1 MYTGGRHPKLDV
13 NRAVKPQNS
22 KFLEMFFFLLFLGWP
37 HGIYYGGVALSS
49 NNLFVYTAKNSV
61 P

>member
-1 MYTGGRHPKLDV
+1 MYTGGRHPKRDV
-13 NRAVKPQNS
+13 NRDVKSKNS
-22 KFLEMFFFLLFLGWP
+22 KILERFFFLLFLGWP
-37 HGIYYGGVALSS
+37 HGVSYGGVALSS